1 MSDPDDSP
9 FAGLEDLLAEV
20 QLRHFEQAEHVGEYR
35 RLIEDVQEHPTDD
48 AVRVARALPGTK
60 YYVNAEYIRQ
70 LWLKIDVELKKVF
83 DQTG

>member
-1 MSDPDDSP
+1 MPDHDDSP
-9 FAGLEDLLAEV
+9 FAVLEDLLAEV

-35 RLIEDVQEHPTDD
+35 RLVEDVQEHPTEDS
-48 AVRVARALPGTK
+48 VRVARALPGTK

-83 DQTG
+83 GQS